1 MFWPLRPASL
11 SVNEKWPFLP
21 IHTMFNRMNPIVF
34 LDMDDVLVISQSFTS
49 YQVIT
54 NFKTH
59 DIDAWPEL
67 WDGLIFPEGKANL
80 TILHDEFLP
89 NYVLSSSWTNYLTKE
104 QMQIIFRRTG
114 LECIAENLHNQWT
127 TPKGS
132 QSSRLEEIE
141 QWIAEHGVPNQQM
154 LILDDYESGWSLN
167 KSGLDKKGLVV
178 LCDAYT
184 GLVADKLVE
193 AQKRLR
199 KQDADRAK

>member
-1 MFWPLRPASL
+1 
-11 SVNEKWPFLP
+11 
-21 IHTMFNRMNPIVF
+21 
-34 LDMDDVLVISQSFTS
+34 MDDVLVISQSFTN

-54 NFKTH
+54 NFKTT
-59 DIDAWPEL
+59 DIDTWPEL
-67 WDGLIFPEGKANL
+67 WEGLIFPEGKANL
-80 TILHDEFLP
+80 TALHDEFFP
-89 NYVLSSSWTNYLTKE
+89 SYVLSSSWTNYLTKE
-104 QMQIIFRRTG
+104 QTQIIFRRTG

-141 QWIAEHGVPNQQM
+141 QWIAEHGTPNQKM

-199 KQDADRAK
+199 KQDVDRAK